1 MKTRIIAHLGQSEIL
16 LPSLIAEAL
25 AANDRAKLRMSVLQ
39 AVAQQARRPGG
50 PVPDLVVE
58 ARAAGLDAQALRGL
72 VLGARAGPGELV
84 AAPGLDRLKAD
95 LVADGEAMI
104 APLAA
109 ADPAAGAAATA
120 RLERVAADL
129 AAPGPDQIALAD
141 IAHLTAAPHDRDDD
155 TLHRLV
161 MDLHREINRLAAAC
175 AEETVAG
182 ARAHGLTYA
191 DRPLVEAFMRG
202 VDATRGLK
210 FDHPGLD
217 TLATRVGERLVLQN
231 DIGTTDAHVL
241 VVAVARDQV
250 TVTYS
255 DVHRSRAQFFIGLL
269 DGFPVLW
276 SGLEQARAAGLG
288 EGGAFYLVTGRLV
301 GDVAAQAAFLEAL
314 GASLVFLIDWNR
326 ARKILRTL
334 LGKGDAVRVLE
345 RAARMRVGHRAFL
358 ELGGAELVAAAVRHA
373 APTRI
378 GFGERLDDVL
388 GREAAL
394 DFVVGVLA
402 IATETLQEGRSLR
415 LANNAVEAELARH
428 LDRSDSRLLAVA
440 VRQAGLAREVAARIA
455 ADLAERV
462 AGRPGQGP
470 ALAALARRIEVK
482 ADRIAVEARAAARRF
497 NAGEAIA
504 RLVDTVEEAIDELEQ
519 AAFLASLI
527 DRDTDT
533 TVLRELAGLC
543 EAVVS
548 AAEAAAVGIDA
559 AADVPEGRR
568 ADSDD
573 ALAAAAR
580 LSELEHACDASER
593 ALTALVLRGDGP
605 ARVLIGPLE
614 LARALERA
622 SDRLAAAGHLVRTHV
637 LAHLSA

>member
-1 MKTRIIAHLGQSEIL
+1 MKTRIIEHLGQSDIL

-39 AVAQQARRPGG
+39 AAAQHARRPGG
-50 PVPDLVVE
+50 PAPDLAAE
-58 ARAAGLDAQALRGL
+58 ARAAGLDPQGLRGL
-72 VLGARAGPGELV
+72 VLGARSGPGEVV
-84 AAPGLDRLKAD
+84 AAPGLDRLKAG

-104 APLAA
+104 APIAA

-120 RLERVAADL
+120 RLARVSVDL
-129 AAPGPDQIALAD
+129 AAPGPDQIALAA
-141 IAHLTAAPHDRDDD
+141 IAHLTAAPHDPDDD

-182 ARAHGLTYA
+182 ARAHGLADA
-191 DRPLVEAFMRG
+191 DRPLVEAFMCG
-202 VDATRGLK
+202 VESTRGLK

-241 VVAVARDQV
+241 VVAVTRDEV

-255 DVHRSRAQFFIGLL
+255 DVHRPRAQFFTGLL
-269 DGFPVLW
+269 DGFPVRW
-276 SGLEQARAAGLG
+276 SGLEPARAAGLG
-288 EGGAFYLVTGRLV
+288 EGAAFYLVTGRLA
-301 GDVAAQAAFLEAL
+301 GDPAAQAAFLEAL

-358 ELGGAELVAAAVRHA
+358 ELGGAELIAAAVRHA

-388 GREAAL
+388 GRAAAL

-402 IATETLQEGRSLR
+402 IATETLREGRSLR

-428 LDRSDSRLLAVA
+428 LDRSDSQLLAVA
-440 VRQAGLAREVAARIA
+440 VRQAGLAREIAARIA
-455 ADLAERV
+455 ADLAERI
-462 AGRPGQGP
+462 AGRPGQGT
-470 ALAALARRIEVK
+470 ALTAHARRIEVK
-482 ADRIAVEARAAARRF
+482 ADRIAVEARAAARRL
-497 NAGEAIA
+497 NAGETIA

-527 DRDTDT
+527 DRGTDT
-533 TVLRELAGLC
+533 AVLRELASLC
-543 EAVVS
+543 DAVVG
-548 AAEAAAVGIDA
+548 AAEAAAIGIDA

-573 ALAAAAR
+573 ALAAASR
-580 LSELEHACDASER
+580 LVELEHDCDATER
-593 ALTALVLRGDGP
+593 TLTALVLRGEGP
-605 ARVLIGPLE
+605 ARALIGALE